1 MEAMAGKFAVLKR
14 ANKYSTHGCVLVA
27 AQACSPPV
35 GSAVHGLLP
44 GANFFDAWQI
54 QAADPHLSALGQFLK
69 AIEATPPW
77 VNACMA
83 LRNKVVEKIG
93 LKNLGALGGFDP
105 SKPET
110 AYRAGD
116 RVGIFTLF
124 ENTFDEVL
132 LGDRD
137 KHLDVTL
144 SVHRQQLA
152 DAQVNITITTVV
164 NQHNWLGR
172 LYMLPVKPMHRI
184 IAPSV
189 LKAIAA

>member
-1 MEAMAGKFAVLKR
+1 MLTAVSARILCVMSFLQVLVTRSDCCVVVVLKR
-14 ANKYSTHGCVLVA
+14 VNKYSIQGRVMVA
-27 AQACSPPV
+27 AKACSPPV
-35 GSAVHGLLP
+35 GSAVYGLLP
-44 GANFFDAWQI
+44 GASFFDAWQI
-54 QAADPHLSALGQFLK
+54 QTAEPHLSALGQFLK

-83 LRNKVVEKIG
+83 LRNKVVEKMG

-105 SKPET
+105 TKPEA

-144 SVHRQQLA
+144 SVHRQKLP
-152 DAQVNITITTVV
+152 DAQVRITITTVV
-164 NQHNWLGR
+164 NQHNR
-172 LYMLPVKPMHRI
+172 T
-184 IAPSV
+184 S
-189 LKAIAA
+189 